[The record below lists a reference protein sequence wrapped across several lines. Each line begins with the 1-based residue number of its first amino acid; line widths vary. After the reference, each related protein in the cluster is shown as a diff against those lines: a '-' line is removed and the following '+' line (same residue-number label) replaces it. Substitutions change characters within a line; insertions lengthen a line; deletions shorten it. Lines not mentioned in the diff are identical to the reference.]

1 MHVKTATI
9 PSLRVDPKLR
19 KAAEK
24 VLRDGESL
32 SSFVELSLRE
42 NIARR
47 ESQRD
52 FIRRGL
58 AAEAEAERTG
68 EYYSI
73 ADVLRDFDELVATKK
88 TTTAGRR

>member
-1 MHVKTATI
+1 MKTATI

-19 KAAEK
+19 KSAQA
-24 VLRDGESL
+24 VLREGENL

-47 ESQRD
+47 ENQRE

-68 EYYSI
+68 KYIPASK
-73 ADVLRDFDELVATKK
+73 VLRELDQMFEKAQAAAAKRK
-88 TTTAGRR
+88 

>member
-1 MHVKTATI
+1 MKTATI

-42 NIARR
+42 NIQRR
-47 ESQRD
+47 ENQRE

-58 AAEAEAERTG
+58 AAGEEARRTG
-68 EYYSI
+68 KYVTASG
-73 ADVLRDFDELVATKK
+73 VLRGLEQMLEKARVATK
-88 TTTAGRR
+88 RR

>member
-1 MHVKTATI
+1 MKTATI

-42 NIARR
+42 NIQRR
-47 ESQRD
+47 ENQRE

-58 AAEAEAERTG
+58 AAEAQAERTG

-73 ADVLRDFDELVATKK
+73 DDVLRDFDELVAENKK
-88 TTTAGRR
+88 RAAGRR

>member
-1 MHVKTATI
+1 MKTATI

-42 NIARR
+42 NIQRR
-47 ESQRD
+47 ENQRE

-58 AAEAEAERTG
+58 AAETEADRTG

-73 ADVLRDFDELVATKK
+73 EDVLRDFDELVAEKK
-88 TTTAGRR
+88 TKAAGRR

>member
-1 MHVKTATI
+1 MKTATI

-32 SSFVELSLRE
+32 SSFVELSLRA

-47 ESQRD
+47 ENQRE

-68 EYYSI
+68 KYVPASKVI
-73 ADVLRDFDELVATKK
+73 RDLERMLEKAQSAAVK
-88 TTTAGRR
+88 RR